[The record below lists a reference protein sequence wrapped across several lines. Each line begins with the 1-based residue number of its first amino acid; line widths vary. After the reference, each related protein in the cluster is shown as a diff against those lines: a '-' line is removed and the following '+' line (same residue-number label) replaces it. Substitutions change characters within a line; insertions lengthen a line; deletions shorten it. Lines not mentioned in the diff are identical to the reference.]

1 MTLTHDDKML
11 IAASGSGA
19 AILDLPGL
27 VSGQTD
33 AVLGYLNT
41 ASEVP
46 PDTARYLD
54 RQRIGLRH
62 AAEIRESGSIQVN
75 VTGDDR
81 ILFIADEWT
90 ESITVV
96 DVRKAKDSHF
106 GPSSIMGKIPV
117 GVLPIA
123 LVFSPDERYL
133 YTTSEIAPQAYGWPV
148 ECKPEGN
155 DPTVI
160 QPENPQGVVL
170 VVDVKKA
177 KSNPTGA
184 VIAKVPA
191 GCTAVR
197 LAISPKGDRA
207 FVTARNSNAVLAFET
222 RRLISDPAHA
232 LLGTVPVGTAP
243 VGLAMFDGGRKLI
256 ATNSNRFAGDAN
268 DRQSLTVID
277 PEKISSGAAAVRG
290 QIPAGAFPRELTV
303 TSDQRTLL
311 VTNFGSKTLEV
322 IDLARLSLGKP

>member
-1 MTLTHDDKML
+1 
-11 IAASGSGA
+11 
-19 AILDLPGL
+19 
-27 VSGQTD
+27 
-33 AVLGYLNT
+33 
-41 ASEVP
+41 
-46 PDTARYLD
+46 
-54 RQRIGLRH
+54 
-62 AAEIRESGSIQVN
+62 
-75 VTGDDR
+75 
-81 ILFIADEWT
+81 
-90 ESITVV
+90 
-96 DVRKAKDSHF
+96 
-106 GPSSIMGKIPV
+106 MGKIPV

-155 DPTVI
+155 DPTVT

-177 KSNPTGA
+177 KSNPTNA

-243 VGLAMFDGGRKLI
+243 VGLAVFDGGRKLI

-290 QIPAGAFPRELTV
+290 QIPAGAFPRELTL